1 MTATP
6 RVLALL
12 EPVVSGAGYDLED
25 LTVSA
30 AGKRSVVRVL
40 VDKDGGVTL
49 DDVADVSRVVS
60 DALDAADEQDPTL
73 LGASYVLEV
82 SSPGVDRPLT
92 QPRHWRR
99 NVGRLVA
106 ASLRDGS
113 TAEGRI
119 TAADDAGVTLDDERV
134 LSWADVARGLV
145 QVEFNRKDEPDEP
158 DDSDEEDDAPAET
171 AAEVAARIEAALEFI
186 EPERLQVAPDCGM
199 KYLPRDVA
207 FAKLRALV
215 EGAEQVRARL
225 D

>member
-12 EPVVSGAGYDLED
+12 EPVVSGAGFDLED

-49 DDVADVSRVVS
+49 DDVADVSRLVS
-60 DALDAADEQDPTL
+60 DVLDAADEQDPTL
-73 LGASYVLEV
+73 LGTSYVLEV

-92 QPRHWRR
+92 EPRHWRR
-99 NVGRLVA
+99 NVGRLVT

-119 TAADDAGVTLDDERV
+119 TAADDAGVTLDDDRV
-134 LSWADVARGLV
+134 LPWADVARGLV
-145 QVEFNRKDEPDEP
+145 QVEFNRKDAADEP
-158 DDSDEEDDAPAET
+158 GDEAGEEDDE
-171 AAEVAARIEAALEFI
+171 
-186 EPERLQVAPDCGM
+186 
-199 KYLPRDVA
+199 
-207 FAKLRALV
+207 
-215 EGAEQVRARL
+215 
-225 D
+225 